1 MNDDRHQ
8 QHYHFLPGQPSEA
21 ERSQATR
28 RVTLV
33 GAVINLVL
41 AAVKVVLGWLG
52 QSQALIADGV
62 HSLSDLVTDAMVWFA
77 SMHGSRAADESHPYG
92 HARIE
97 TAATVGLGVI
107 LALVGAGILVDAV
120 QRLFHTEQLWMP
132 GVLALAAAAG
142 SVAVKEAVYHY
153 TLRVARKYRSQ
164 LLKANAWHHRSDAI
178 SSVVVIVG
186 VAGTM
191 AGLPYLDAIAAAGVA
206 LMIIKIGWDL
216 GWHSLRE
223 LVDTALDAERVEAI
237 RREILDVDGVDSLH
251 MLRTR
256 RMGQDALADV
266 HILVDPRLSVS
277 EGHYISETVRNRLIR
292 EFDELTDVLVHIDP
306 EDDEQTAPSIHLPSR
321 REVIARLKALWSG
334 IPEAGAI
341 EAVTLHY
348 LNGRVSVD
356 VAMPLTAVQDAD
368 RARQVADALEAAAR
382 GAEEIEWVRVYFR

>member
-356 VAMPLTAVQDAD
+356 VAMPLTTVQDAD